1 MIIHRTRILFFLF
14 LLLTSLYSADYNQT
28 LTNADTKT
36 YKELLKSLASN
47 EVNDET
53 VLQKALLEKLI
64 SLGSAKESPAVSI
77 LVPKNLNDYFDLFE
91 KYLQDSVQKG
101 ILVRKI
107 AQIENKLKTLKQEIA
122 TSDKNRAAFMT
133 LQLQDAFYSK
143 NAKVYNKQL
152 DTLLKDM
159 KQTSDFLI
167 SSLKNMDFTQKEML
181 KTIETYRNDSAKIKN
196 EITKLTVE
204 KERLE
209 LLGNVLRLNTT
220 ISLIDAKKDEY
231 NQVILKIITL
241 RFIQFA
247 ELIKKNNKEAFSL
260 DKDVMEEISKF
271 EYSDSL
277 KISVTPML
285 HTMEVNQFGILNT
298 VTGSTKQEIENIIA
312 SFYKIISQS
321 IFSVNETPISILKI
335 VISLFIFIGGFLVGG
350 YYKVS
355 IKRIAP
361 HNKSFTS
368 STRTMLANLG
378 NYLIIIIAFFIS
390 LNVMGI
396 NLSSIALV
404 AGALSVGIGFGLQNV
419 VSNFVS
425 GLILMFERSVK
436 VGDYVELS
444 DSVRGHV
451 MDIRMRSI
459 VLTTNSNIDVIIPNQ
474 NFIQNNVVNWTMND
488 KVKRFDIPFG
498 VAYGTKPEKVI
509 EVVKN
514 AVERTNF
521 ADIYTDSVR
530 FTRVLMTEMG
540 NSSVDFELCVW
551 LQGDEIIHP
560 KRTTSRFLV
569 LIYNALYEG
578 GIEIPF
584 PQQDLHIRSID
595 ENATLGVH
603 LNQQAG
609 VKIFEDKMES

>member
-1 MIIHRTRILFFLF
+1 MIIHKTQILFFLF

-101 ILVRKI
+101 ILVKKI

-241 RFIQFA
+241 RSHLQI
-247 ELIKKNNKEAFSL
+247 
-260 DKDVMEEISKF
+260 
-271 EYSDSL
+271 
-277 KISVTPML
+277 P
-285 HTMEVNQFGILNT
+285 
-298 VTGSTKQEIENIIA
+298 TKA
-312 SFYKIISQS
+312 
-321 IFSVNETPISILKI
+321 
-335 VISLFIFIGGFLVGG
+335 
-350 YYKVS
+350 
-355 IKRIAP
+355 
-361 HNKSFTS
+361 
-368 STRTMLANLG
+368 ANL
-378 NYLIIIIAFFIS
+378 
-390 LNVMGI
+390 
-396 NLSSIALV
+396 
-404 AGALSVGIGFGLQNV
+404 
-419 VSNFVS
+419 
-425 GLILMFERSVK
+425 IL
-436 VGDYVELS
+436 
-444 DSVRGHV
+444 
-451 MDIRMRSI
+451 
-459 VLTTNSNIDVIIPNQ
+459 
-474 NFIQNNVVNWTMND
+474 
-488 KVKRFDIPFG
+488 
-498 VAYGTKPEKVI
+498 
-509 EVVKN
+509 
-514 AVERTNF
+514 
-521 ADIYTDSVR
+521 
-530 FTRVLMTEMG
+530 
-540 NSSVDFELCVW
+540 
-551 LQGDEIIHP
+551 
-560 KRTTSRFLV
+560 
-569 LIYNALYEG
+569 
-578 GIEIPF
+578 
-584 PQQDLHIRSID
+584 
-595 ENATLGVH
+595 
-603 LNQQAG
+603 
-609 VKIFEDKMES
+609 